1 MTSSDREL
9 LFVDINELASLVDKQ
24 ITPERV
30 LRYLTALADAPAPST
45 TSSFIRAPILHRLLE
60 EDGFFSRSNV
70 EFYGNYRG
78 TGNTV
83 VFTGSKDQPKE
94 IWYLAHLDTLSY
106 LVQPKRDNAYP
117 LIPFGYHLAEDGTKE
132 GEVIRFVLERE
143 QYETVMYGSIVT
155 LEGRP
160 SFVPHDVTAPALI
173 PGDRIIYTAPLSYDP
188 YTQHITGH
196 LDNAGAAAALA
207 VAANVLAEANVP
219 TMLGFPDEEEG
230 PKGSG
235 NLIIGRGGIRLLEHF
250 PTPALIVVAD
260 VQQAG
265 GNSAL
270 SDTRGGVENST
281 RVGGGAVLAEFS
293 SLGRGAVTPPH
304 LYVLATQLNKRLR
317 SHGVYVQESN
327 NAYTSRSD
335 DVSAILKTPNV
346 LLLGFS
352 GFNRHF
358 DKGLPQANLMDLV
371 HLSKALVYQALLTRA
386 LKRLVHAHAYA

>member
-1 MTSSDREL
+1 MTSANQEL
-9 LFVDINELASLVDKQ
+9 PAVDINSLVPLIDSH

-30 LRYLTALADAPAPST
+30 LKYLTALADAPAPST
-45 TSSFIRAPILHRLLE
+45 TSSFIRAPILRALLQ
-60 EDGFFSRSNV
+60 EDGFFGRGNV
-70 EFYGNYRG
+70 EFHGNYCN

-83 VFTGSKDQPKE
+83 VLTGSKSRPKDV
-94 IWYLAHLDTLSY
+94 WYLAHLDTLSY
-106 LVQPKRDNAYP
+106 LVQPKRDDAYP
-117 LIPFGYHLAEDGTKE
+117 LIPFGYHLAEDGTRA
-132 GEVIRFVLERE
+132 GEVLRFVFERA
-143 QYETVMYGSIVT
+143 QYETVTYGSIVT
-155 LEGRP
+155 FEGRP
-160 SFVPHDVTAPALI
+160 SFVPHDATAPAPV
-173 PGDRIIYTAPLSYDP
+173 PGDRVIYTAQLHHDP
-188 YTQHITGH
+188 QSHDITGH

-207 VAANVLAEANVP
+207 VAASVLAEADIP
-219 TMLGFPDEEEG
+219 AMLGFPDEEEG

-250 PTPALIVVAD
+250 ATPMLVVVAD
-260 VQQAG
+260 IQQAG

-281 RVGGGAVLAEFS
+281 RMGNGAVLAEFS

-304 LYVLATQLNKRLR
+304 LYELAKRLSTHLR
-317 SHGVYVQESN
+317 RHGVHIQESN

-358 DKGLPQANLMDLV
+358 DRGLPRANLMDLV
-371 HLSKALVYQALLTRA
+371 HLSKALVYQALLSPA
-386 LKRLVHAHAYA
+386 LKRLAHAHA

>member
-1 MTSSDREL
+1 MTSANQDFL
-9 LFVDINELASLVDKQ
+9 AVDINGLVPLINAH

-30 LRYLTALADAPAPST
+30 LKYLTALADAPAPST
-45 TSSFIRAPILHRLLE
+45 TSSFIRAPILRALLQ

-70 EFYGNYRG
+70 EFHGNYRN

-83 VFTGSKDQPKE
+83 VLTGSKSQPKDV
-94 IWYLAHLDTLSY
+94 WYLAHLDTLSY

-117 LIPFGYHLAEDGTKE
+117 LIPFGYHLAEDGTRA
-132 GEVIRFVLERE
+132 GEVLRFVFERE
-143 QYETVMYGSIVT
+143 QYETVTHGSIVT
-155 LEGRP
+155 LSGRP
-160 SFVPHDVTAPALI
+160 SFVPHDVTAPGLI
-173 PGDRIIYTAPLSYDP
+173 PGDRVIYTAQLHHDP
-188 YTQHITGH
+188 QSHNITGH

-219 TMLGFPDEEEG
+219 AMLGFPDEEEG

-250 PTPALIVVAD
+250 ATPALVVVAD

-265 GNSAL
+265 GNIEL

-281 RVGGGAVLAEFS
+281 RMGNGAVLAEFS

-304 LYVLATQLNKRLR
+304 LYELAKRLSTHLR
-317 SHGVYVQESN
+317 RQGVHIQESN

-358 DKGLPQANLMDLV
+358 DRGLPQANLMDLV
-371 HLSKALVYQALLTRA
+371 HLSKALVYQALLSPA
-386 LKRLVHAHAYA
+386 LKRLVHAHA